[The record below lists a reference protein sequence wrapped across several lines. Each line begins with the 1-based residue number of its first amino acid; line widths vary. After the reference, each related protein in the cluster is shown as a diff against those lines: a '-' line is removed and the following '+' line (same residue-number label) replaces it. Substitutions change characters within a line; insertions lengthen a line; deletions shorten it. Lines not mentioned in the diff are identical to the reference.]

1 MVDGSSFES
10 MPMYAIFAAQIL
22 LDINHRLR
30 SNVSYPLNRLRIA
43 GETAIDSVDQHFQ
56 HVDGQCQ
63 AEMRNTKD
71 EELKDIKVY
80 TEEWIQT
87 DAIGAAFSKGTASQ
101 ATIPPFRFFRNHPML
116 CGLKVFRLQ
125 MLLQGIGIGL
135 CNAWGSVIFPAH
147 LYNAVACSMEEHL
160 RWIDL
165 IYIVSLHSAKR
176 VFGGSPPTRPVEC
189 FDRFILGLDPT
200 DRAHIFKPRFVQNSQ
215 ASINV
220 HNVKAMLALAWETL
234 RARSLSV
241 DAASYYREMTTRPTH
256 ATLELLRVLRGVLKL
271 ELRQQL
277 SHIDIEDDCKLYSVV
292 AGIFEIAKELER
304 CSDECITDP
313 PSTSVLRR
321 LASTLTDFLGEDEGK
336 DPGGKSFASATVL
349 AKAF

>member
-1 MVDGSSFES
+1 MHTYMDLTLTLTSTPFALYPKSSQNLRPNHVVMKRPERIGEYDPARDRSNWSLEDEDEEDAVILSELFADVVVLSRARIDVPAQDELPAGLRIMVDGSSFES

-200 DRAHIFKPRFVQNSQ
+200 DRARTCVGGRTSWLRPRS
-215 ASINV
+215 
-220 HNVKAMLALAWETL
+220 
-234 RARSLSV
+234 
-241 DAASYYREMTTRPTH
+241 
-256 ATLELLRVLRGVLKL
+256 
-271 ELRQQL
+271 
-277 SHIDIEDDCKLYSVV
+277 
-292 AGIFEIAKELER
+292 
-304 CSDECITDP
+304 
-313 PSTSVLRR
+313 
-321 LASTLTDFLGEDEGK
+321 
-336 DPGGKSFASATVL
+336 
-349 AKAF
+349 